1 MRKSRLGEA
10 MQQNQGHK
18 ARKQRAQLN
27 LIQVYLASKTMYV
40 VVYIILSLPTLYG
53 LKMFSKIT
61 MKSLMGAYYAPDSP
75 HIYVNSFHL
84 KNNAEKGCHRIPSI
98 WIRKLRINN
107 LSNHAEL
114 RTEKKNESQINFTS
128 GLASL
133 DFFFFFPNT
142 SHLPPFSNLV
152 SHSLFLIMFLRN

>member
-1 MRKSRLGEA
+1 MVLFRERKLTEILELPKICGLLYYLIFINEEIKAWRGYAAEPGS
-10 MQQNQGHK
+10 K
-18 ARKQRAQLN
+18 ARKQRAQMN

-40 VVYIILSLPTLYG
+40 VVYIILSLPTLCG
-53 LKMFSKIT
+53 LKVFSKIT

-84 KNNAEKGCHRIPSI
+84 KNNPEKGCHRIPSI

-114 RTEKKNESQINFTS
+114 RTGKKM
-128 GLASL
+128 
-133 DFFFFFPNT
+133 
-142 SHLPPFSNLV
+142 NLK
-152 SHSLFLIMFLRN
+152 SILLQC